1 MKKRIFAL
9 LLCIAMLF
17 GILCLTGCNND
28 EQTPTDYTS
37 VNTCVYRDLPE
48 WKYIEAADSFAG
60 GDGTKDAPYE
70 ISNAAELALLG
81 EKLASESES
90 SDYDSEH
97 YILTDDIYLNDVSS
111 FDDWRNTAP
120 EFSWKPI
127 DRFYGVFDGNGKTV
141 YGLYINANCGTVDE
155 YSTNTFGLFGL
166 VFGTVQDLTVSKAYI
181 EVSGNETGVGSVA
194 GGMSDEA
201 SVKNCSSDAVF
212 YVYDGTTGGIVGSA
226 SGGRYRGVNSDE
238 IKEGFAEIKNCI
250 FSGNITMCHED
261 GGPYVGGIVGS
272 SDGNISDCVNT
283 GTLSFT
289 ATNADSVGGIAGIV
303 GEGVITDCK
312 NEGDL
317 LCKTTE
323 SSNLAIAGGIIGKLF
338 LSATGSED
346 YMSRGVTVK
355 NCENVGTVE
364 GQMYAGGIIG
374 QLSNDHNDYCATVK
388 DCKNNGSVSAT
399 DYSGGIIGWI
409 LENGDNVNG
418 TNVSVKNCENYAD
431 ITIGTVGGIV
441 GGLMTETGDTTI
453 DGCINYGNLTAD
465 GQHCA
470 GIVAYWVMNSQPSD
484 CSTVIKNCENKG
496 TVTTTVYA
504 GGIVSFMDMPVGEVG
519 DDVTIKISGCSNSGD
534 ICSASLNGYIGG
546 ILGNWGMKNVPTTV
560 ENCNN
565 SGDLI
570 INASGTTVTE
580 DDNEVMTISRIAGGI
595 VGRVGGGLLLTTDH
609 DSPSDKNVQASN
621 AVLKISK
628 CENSGTIIVPEESS
642 EYVKD
647 WFGGIIGN
655 TNAEDGFSVSVKDC
669 SYSGFDRGLGNKDFS
684 DVGTKK

>member
-1 MKKRIFAL
+1 MKKRILAL
-9 LLCIAMLF
+9 LLCVVMLV
-17 GILCLTGCNND
+17 CMMYLTGCNN
-28 EQTPTDYTS
+28 EEEPSNYVS
-37 VNTCVYRDLPE
+37 VNDCVYRDLPE
-48 WKYIEAADSFAG
+48 WKYHEAATSFAG
-60 GDGTKDAPYE
+60 GDGSKNDPYQ
-70 ISNAAELALLG
+70 ISNVEELVLLG

-90 SDYDSEH
+90 LDYSDKH
-97 YILTDDIYLNDVSS
+97 YILTDDIYINDVSN

-120 EFSWKPI
+120 EYSWKPI
-127 DRFYGVFDGNGKTV
+127 DDFDGFFDGNGKTV
-141 YGLYINANCGTVDE
+141 YGLYINANCGTVDD
-155 YSTNTFGLFGL
+155 YSTDNFGLFDL
-166 VFGTVQDLTVSKAYI
+166 LFGTVKDLTVSKAYI

-194 GGMSDEA
+194 GYISDRATVE
-201 SVKNCSSDAVF
+201 NCDSDAVF
-212 YVYDGTTGGIVGSA
+212 CVYDGITGGIVGKA

-238 IKEGFAEIKNCI
+238 IKEGFAEIRNCT
-250 FSGNITMCHED
+250 FSGSITLCHD
-261 GGPYVGGIVGS
+261 GAGPYVGGIVGES
-272 SDGNISDCVNT
+272 EGNISGCVNT
-283 GTLSFT
+283 GTVSFT
-289 ATNADSVGGIAGIV
+289 ATNADSVGGIAGNV
-303 GEGVITDCK
+303 GEGIISDCR
-312 NEGDL
+312 NEGSL
-317 LCKTTE
+317 NCETTE
-323 SSNLAIAGGIIGKLF
+323 ESNLAIAGGIIGKLF

-374 QLSNDHNDYCATVK
+374 QLSNDHNDYCATVT
-388 DCKNNGSVSAT
+388 DCKNNGSVAAT

-409 LENGDNVNG
+409 LQNGDNVNG

-431 ITIGTVGGIV
+431 ITMGTVGGIV
-441 GGLMTETGDTTI
+441 GGIMTETGDTTI
-453 DGCINYGNLTAD
+453 NGCINYGNLTAD

-470 GIVAYWVMNSQPSD
+470 GIVAYWLMNSQPSD
-484 CSTVIKNCENKG
+484 CNTVIKNCENKG
-496 TVTTTVYA
+496 TVTTTMYA

-519 DDVTIKISGCSNSGD
+519 DDVTIKISGCNNSGD
-534 ICSASLNGYIGG
+534 IRSANLNGYIGG
-546 ILGNWGMKNVPTTV
+546 ILGNWGMKNIPTTV

-565 SGDLI
+565 SGNLI

-595 VGRVGGGLLLTTDH
+595 VGRVGKGLLLTTDN

-628 CENSGTIIVPEESS
+628 CESTGALSVPDESS

-669 SYSGFDRGLGNKDFS
+669 SYSGFDRGLGNEDLS